1 LLAKSVPLPTTIHE
15 GLGCRPNVRS
25 ARDESAVLR
34 ASNPGEKGYALIYAI
49 ANQKGGVGKTTTAVN
64 LAANL
69 AQSGERVLL
78 VDMDAQ
84 ANASH
89 GLGIRLKHGEPSILE
104 VLLGEEDI
112 SSIVRPSP
120 VSGLEVAP
128 GSPEMAG
135 ASVLLPTLDRREYRL
150 RDALVGPEKPGAR
163 YSYVFIDCPPSLG
176 LLTVNALVAA
186 EKVIIPVQAEYYAL
200 EGLAQLMSTIAAVR
214 ERLNPSLEIAGLV
227 LTMVDTRTT
236 LARQVEDE
244 VRLHFPQLSFR
255 TVVPRNVRLA
265 EAPSHGLPV
274 SMVDPQCAGSDAYF
288 DLALEVVD
296 HG

>member
-1 LLAKSVPLPTTIHE
+1 MLAVI
-15 GLGCRPNVRS
+15 R
-25 ARDESAVLR
+25 
-34 ASNPGEKGYALIYAI
+34 EKGHALIYAI

-69 AQSGERVLL
+69 AQSGENVLL
-78 VDMDAQ
+78 VDMDGQ

-89 GLGIRLKHGEPSILE
+89 GLGIRINHGEPGILE
-104 VLLGEEDI
+104 VLLGEKDLL
-112 SSIVRPSP
+112 SIVQPSP
-120 VSGLEVAP
+120 VPGLDVAP
-128 GSPEMAG
+128 SSSDMAG
-135 ASVLLPTLDRREYRL
+135 ASVLLPSLERREFRL
-150 RDALVGPEKPGAR
+150 KEALVGTEKANER
-163 YSYVFIDCPPSLG
+163 YSYIFIDCPPSLG

-214 ERLNPSLEIAGLV
+214 ERLNPVLRIAGLV
-227 LTMVDTRTT
+227 MTMVDTRTT

-244 VRLHFPQLSFR
+244 VRAHFPELSFK

-265 EAPSHGLPV
+265 EAPSHGIPV
-274 SMVDPQCAGSDAYF
+274 SMFDPQCAGSDAYF

>member
-1 LLAKSVPLPTTIHE
+1 
-15 GLGCRPNVRS
+15 
-25 ARDESAVLR
+25 
-34 ASNPGEKGYALIYAI
+34 
-49 ANQKGGVGKTTTAVN
+49 VGKTTTAVN

-78 VDMDAQ
+78 VDMDSQ

-89 GLGIRLKHGEPSILE
+89 GLGVRLKHGEPGILE
-104 VLLGEEDI
+104 VLLGEADVA
-112 SSIVRPSP
+112 SIVRTSP
-120 VSGLEVAP
+120 VPGLDVAP
-128 GSPEMAG
+128 ATPDMAG
-135 ASVLLPTLDRREYRL
+135 ASVLLPQLERREFRL
-150 RDALVGPEKPGAR
+150 RDALTGKDMPSER
-163 YSYVFIDCPPSLG
+163 YSYIFIDCPPSLG

-186 EKVIIPVQAEYYAL
+186 EKVLIPVQAEYYAL

-214 ERLNPSLEIAGLV
+214 ERLNPALSIAGLV
-227 LTMVDTRTT
+227 LTMVDARTT

-244 VRLHFPQLSFR
+244 VRSHFPELSFK

-274 SMVDPQCAGSDAYF
+274 SMFDPQCVGSDAYF